1 MNHLAKSAQSGRKDK
16 EEKMIDEHHICT
28 ELCNMLGC
36 WPEQIVDIVKRLKD
50 AHSAGRPDDRPTG
63 EEVG

>member
-1 MNHLAKSAQSGRKDK
+1 
-16 EEKMIDEHHICT
+16 MIDEHHICA